1 MAAPRLPRELLWND
15 KRTMDEFMEIPLCRE
30 LYKAYREMDEYPML
44 FKMDELQVFNEVYFE
59 MTRLCFENWYD
70 SYSDFDFYVREVYA
84 DMVTNDSVM
93 TVFSLMYAIV
103 IVVNFPPLNIDKRRI
118 KELKKYQESG
128 WGKGYIDKF
137 IRHVMEEGLMFDDR
151 FEPSP
156 CPPSML
162 SEKYIDWFQVTDG
175 FNPGSID
182 SMLSLWKDKEDRLAV
197 ASIVDDEMQRYKK
210 SSRSKKVQAEMAF
223 ARIEL
228 ERTINIEKGD
238 LEAMALD
245 GGPFSEIAKWEV
257 KYNKLEKR
265 YSQLES
271 EKIKLEEQVK
281 KRKNTPQNKLRLFT
295 LDEIVN
301 YAENN
306 LDLQCSM
313 PIQALLHNLLSKDGT
328 EEEREKVN
336 SIPTYIIKRQVLD
349 FRGSKVSMS
358 NPQFHGSLYEIKD
371 NDTVNLGDNNN
382 GKEE

>member
-1 MAAPRLPRELLWND
+1 
-15 KRTMDEFMEIPLCRE
+15 MEIPLCRE

-70 SYSDFDFYVREVYA
+70 RYSDFDFYVREVYA
-84 DMVTNDSVM
+84 NMVMNDSVM

-103 IVVNFPPLNIDKRRI
+103 NVVNFPPLNIDKRRI

-128 WGKGYIDKF
+128 WCKGYIDKF
-137 IRHVMEEGLMFDDR
+137 IRRVMEEGLMFDAR
-151 FEPSP
+151 FESSP

-175 FNPGSID
+175 FNPGSVD
-182 SMLSLWKDKEDRLAV
+182 SMLSLWKNKEDRLAV

-210 SSRSKKVQAEMAF
+210 SIRSKKIQAEIDF

-228 ERTINIEKGD
+228 ERTIHIEKGD
-238 LEAMALD
+238 VEAMALD
-245 GGPFSEIAKWEV
+245 GGPLSEIAKLEV

-281 KRKNTPQNKLRLFT
+281 KRKNTPQNKLRVFT

-336 SIPTYIIKRQVLD
+336 GIPTYIIKRQALD
-349 FRGSKVSMS
+349 FRGSNVSMS

-382 GKEE
+382 GEEE